1 MEYCVQSLC
10 IVEYHPVDRARLFH
24 DCVFFLQYLV
34 PVGRFVDSS
43 FRIISGCLDQ
53 PAFVSAMSITRS
65 YTMHAVLGTVA
76 ENEVYWTAS
85 FGVFSCNGR
94 LEV

>member
-1 MEYCVQSLC
+1 ML
-10 IVEYHPVDRARLFH
+10 
-24 DCVFFLQYLV
+24 FLQYLV
-34 PVGRFVDSS
+34 PGGRFVDSS
-43 FRIISGCLDQ
+43 FRIISGYLDQ

-85 FGVFSCNGR
+85 FGDFPCKGR
-94 LEV
+94 LEVQASF